1 MKLLT
6 IKFIS
11 AIIYLISTNASY
23 AIEQP
28 NIKNLLV
35 HDKPKKVENVT
46 FKNIKNKII
55 NLSDYNY
62 SLVIINFWATWC
74 KPCLDEM
81 PYLNKLQQSSKF
93 KSLKVIPINVG
104 QEPAEKAVNF
114 FDKLEITNLEIFF
127 DEGMNLP
134 NKFSLRGL
142 PTSIL
147 LNRKGEEFA
156 RVIGSINFVDKNFI
170 EWLQSYEED

>member
-1 MKLLT
+1 M
-6 IKFIS
+6 
-11 AIIYLISTNASY
+11 
-23 AIEQP
+23 
-28 NIKNLLV
+28 V
-35 HDKPKKVENVT
+35 H
-46 FKNIKNKII
+46 
-55 NLSDYNY
+55 
-62 SLVIINFWATWC
+62 WA
-74 KPCLDEM
+74 
-81 PYLNKLQQSSKF
+81 KF
-93 KSLKVIPINVG
+93 KSLKVIPINLG
-104 QEPAEKAVNF
+104 QETDEKAVNF